1 MLQVKDAMYPV
12 NTPLTQDMS
21 LVDAVTNILDSGYLG
36 LPVISDEKRV
46 IGFLSEFDCLPYLLT
61 DSYHCDSHVS
71 VGDIMRNDPLTVASG
86 MSVVDLAQQ
95 MGLDKPK
102 VYAVVEADKLVGI
115 ITRSMLMKE
124 LNESLKHC
132 KVVA

>member
-12 NTPLTQDMS
+12 NTPLTQSMP

-36 LPVISDEKRV
+36 LPVISDDKRV

-124 LNESLKHC
+124 LNESLKRC

>member
-12 NTPLTQDMS
+12 NTPLIQSMS

-36 LPVISDEKRV
+36 LPVVSDDKRV

-124 LNESLKHC
+124 LNESLKRC

>member
-12 NTPLTQDMS
+12 NTPLTQSMS

-36 LPVISDEKRV
+36 LPVIGDDKRV

>member
-12 NTPLTQDMS
+12 NTPLTQSMS

-36 LPVISDEKRV
+36 LPVISDDKRV

-124 LNESLKHC
+124 LNESLKRC

>member
-12 NTPLTQDMS
+12 NTPLTQSMS

-36 LPVISDEKRV
+36 LPVISDDKRV